1 MDLYYPVGMVAVCC
15 MDLYYPVGNG
25 MVAESPSKYSSN
37 TTAARC
43 ERRTSSNL
51 STLVSTSRFLPSD
64 GRKQI
69 TTLGVGFL
77 GSFLGRN
84 LAVWVGLVSGVGSW
98 VGFEVGL

>member
-37 TTAARC
+37 TTAAQC

-51 STLVSTSRFLPSD
+51 STLVSTSRFLPSE

-84 LAVWVGLVSGVGSW
+84 LAVYRSGNRNCSLYSGI
-98 VGFEVGL
+98 